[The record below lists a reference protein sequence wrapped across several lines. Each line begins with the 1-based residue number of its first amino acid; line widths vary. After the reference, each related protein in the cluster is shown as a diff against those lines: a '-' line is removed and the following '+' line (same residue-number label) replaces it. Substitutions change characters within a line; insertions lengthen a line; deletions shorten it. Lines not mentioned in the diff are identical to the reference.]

1 MRPHV
6 ASEATIAGSVTP
18 RKWIMS
24 KPFIPSALAVLVAAV
39 LAIDARQT
47 HAQSYPDKPIRLVV
61 AFPAGGAAD
70 LVGRAIA
77 QRLTEQWKQQ
87 VIVDNRSGAGGV
99 VGTEIASRAGTDG
112 YTILFGSSSTFATGP
127 VLNPKLPYH
136 PQRDFSPIT
145 LTTLIPNIM
154 VAHASV
160 PVHSIKELVEYAK
173 AKPKQLSYASNGA
186 ATASHIAGELFR
198 HRAGI
203 QWIHVPYK
211 GAGPAIGDVVG
222 GHVQFL
228 IGAISTSMPH
238 MKSGK
243 IRGIAVTS
251 LKRSSAIP
259 DVPTIAE
266 SGFPGF
272 DVTPW
277 FGVLGPAGM
286 PEAVVARIN
295 TDINRLLGSREVAER
310 FASQG
315 AEPLVTTPA
324 QFAKIIASDVAL
336 WSRIVRETGA
346 TVD

>member
-1 MRPHV
+1 
-6 ASEATIAGSVTP
+6 
-18 RKWIMS
+18 MS
-24 KPFIPSALAVLVAAV
+24 KSHSAGTLAVLSSLGLV
-39 LAIDARQT
+39 LAHGSV
-47 HAQSYPDKPIRLVV
+47 HAQTYPDKPIRLVV

-70 LVGRAIA
+70 LVARAIA

-99 VGTEIASRAGTDG
+99 VGTEIASRAAPDG

-127 VLNPKLPYH
+127 VLQPKLPYH
-136 PQRDFSPIT
+136 PQRDFAPIT
-145 LTTLIPNIM
+145 LTTLIPNIV

-160 PVHSIKELVEYAK
+160 PVHSVKDLIEHAK
-173 AKPKQLSYASNGA
+173 AKPRQLSYASNGN

-228 IGAISTSMPH
+228 IGAISTSLPH

-272 DVTPW
+272 DVVQW
-277 FGVLGPAGM
+277 FGLLAPAKTA
-286 PEAVVARIN
+286 PAVVQTWNAAVVEMHR
-295 TDINRLLGSREVAER
+295 DAEFAER
-310 FASQG
+310 LKSRGLEPATNTPREFATFIQ
-315 AEPLVTTPA
+315 
-324 QFAKIIASDVAL
+324 
-336 WSRIVRETGA
+336 REQA
-346 TVD
+346 TWTKVFKEVGISL